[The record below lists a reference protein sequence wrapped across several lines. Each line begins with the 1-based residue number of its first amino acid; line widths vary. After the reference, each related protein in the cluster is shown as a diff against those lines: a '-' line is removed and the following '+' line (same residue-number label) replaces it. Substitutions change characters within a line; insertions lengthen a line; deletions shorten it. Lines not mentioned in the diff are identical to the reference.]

1 MIIEIRERVSV
12 GPVVGFSVYPQDE
25 NQVFTEFTLHLLFIE
40 VSFIW

>member
-25 NQVFTEFTLHLLFIE
+25 NQPFTEFTLHLLLIE
-40 VSFIW
+40 VAFIW